1 VRINITYKCA
11 GADPVTV
18 TTTLAVIVA
27 WERKYKQKAS
37 SMASAAGVEDVA
49 FLAYESAKAARL
61 TVPAVFDDFL
71 AKLETVEVV
80 GDEPAFPT
88 RAVPG
93 DTD

>member
-1 VRINITYKCA
+1 MRINITYKA
-11 GADPVTV
+11 VGADPVTV

-37 SMASAAGVEDVA
+37 SMASSAGVEDVA
-49 FLAYESAKAARL
+49 FLAYESAKVARIP
-61 TVPAVFDDFL
+61 VPAVFDDFV
-71 AKLETVEVV
+71 AKLELVEVI

-88 RAVPG
+88 HAVPG

>member
-1 VRINITYKCA
+1 MKINITYKCS

-37 SMASAAGVEDVA
+37 SMATAAGVEDVA
-49 FLAYESAKAARL
+49 FLAYESAKAAKIV
-61 TVPAVFDDFL
+61 VPVIFDDFL
-71 AKLETVEVV
+71 ARLETVEVV

-88 RAVPG
+88 NAVPG